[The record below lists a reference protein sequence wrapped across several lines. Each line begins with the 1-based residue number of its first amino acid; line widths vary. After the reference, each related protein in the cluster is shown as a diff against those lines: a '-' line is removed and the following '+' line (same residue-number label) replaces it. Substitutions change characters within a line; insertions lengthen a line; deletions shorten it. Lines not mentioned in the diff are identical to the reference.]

1 MTLITCFIQ
10 QDIQEAEEDVVLFVV
25 QRPVRSI
32 SGINIPNHKTP
43 GHVYNK
49 S

>member
-1 MTLITCFIQ
+1 MILITCFIQ

-25 QRPVRSI
+25 QRRVRNI
-32 SGINIPNHKTP
+32 RGGNIPNHKTP